1 MSSLERFGDRDT
13 RIGNPERTALTD
25 LLRAAVDQGYI
36 DLDEYEKRVD
46 VLMAAKTVGDAEGV
60 LADLPSY
67 QKVLDAQEPEKLG
80 TPDWVKW
87 LWFGFSIPIGI
98 NLGVWL
104 VLFFTIGA
112 VYFWPAWVIVPLVVV
127 ATALTFAERK
137 IMRPAE
143 ERKRRERLRRKR
155 NQHYKNM

>member
-25 LLRAAVDQGYI
+25 ILRSSVDQGYI

-46 VLMAAKTVGDAEGV
+46 VLLAAKTVGDAEVV
-60 LADLPSY
+60 LSDLPAY
-67 QKVLDAQEPEKLG
+67 HQIIDAQEPVKSG

-127 ATALTFAERK
+127 ATSLTFAERK
-137 IMRPAE
+137 IIRPAE
-143 ERKRRERLRRKR
+143 DRKRQERLRRKR
-155 NQHYKNM
+155 NQRKGL

>member
-1 MSSLERFGDRDT
+1 MSSLERFGDREL
-13 RIGNPERTALTD
+13 RIGNPERSALTE

-46 VLMAAKTVGDAEGV
+46 VLLAAKTVGDAEAV

-67 QKVLDAQEPEKLG
+67 QRIIEAQEPETLG
-80 TPDWVKW
+80 SPDWIKW
-87 LWFGFSIPIGI
+87 LWFGISIPIGI

-104 VLFFTIGA
+104 ILQFTVGGI
-112 VYFWPAWVIVPLVVV
+112 YFWPVWVVVPLLVV
-127 ATALTFAERK
+127 AFCLTGAERA

-143 ERKRRERLRRKR
+143 ERRRRERLRRKR
-155 NQHYKNM
+155 NQR